1 MDLDIIP
8 DILETIVEPDPYLQY
23 QPTFAYTLPIQL
35 LVNGITF
42 TLLCVLLIHLLFTTQ
57 YHYPL
62 APLNYILQFF
72 SILTVLISVVIKII
86 VILQHTAKSAD
97 IWPYDLDYVAVSI
110 PPPTWNTGRCA
121 AWFLLQ
127 ALNNGLSNI
136 THIQF
141 LTMLYPSRTEARL
154 IMFVLGPLAIASSAL
169 VFSALSP
176 HQTVLDISD
185 AIRNVFNSTLLL
197 IFTISLIIWGFF
209 VNRRRAWRFD
219 GGTAVFG
226 FGSLLLALISTSFN
240 FVAVAEDGIDWLQ
253 HLLFAAILWQIWL
266 GWWWWV
272 GSGMGIG
279 EVEDI
284 MERAERKKRKA
295 AKSASRARAAAAD
308 GASTGFN
315 GNTNNSNRIR
325 ATSLSGIADNF
336 HTGVTSILKSTR
348 VAASS
353 ASGSLTR
360 RNTNRERSY
369 NDNDNDHHRA
379 EEGAIEL
386 DDLGDS
392 SHHQQQNRSRS
403 RNSNNNNSQQQ
414 HVEFDSQAMEENEE
428 SLSRG
433 RNNGLSNI
441 QTQQPGQ
448 ASTTSET
455 SSTSATPSLH
465 PPKTFGQLISFPT
478 TLIII
483 YLRKLRKAH
492 EEAAKQ
498 QALNRAERRQRVFHD
513 SVSPP
518 NGLTQLVDNDNHDND
533 GVNKDQTPTNN
544 NIPAINIINDAG
556 NNTNNNNTNN
566 NTSRRNS
573 NTVRYERGIMDS
585 GTEDIGWGLGKF
597 GIREHEESSKRLRQ
611 AGERLNEDRLLPVQ
625 PEAEPSTSSSRRQ
638 SELSRLNITNDQR
651 EGNGN
656 SQSQSLPQATTQTQ
670 TQNNEEGEWEDIDS
684 SNSSSEPNSRRQ
696 RNNRRTSR
704 FRRGR
709 GGGNTTHDPDQ
720 IADQS
725 NTANAGSGWSWWG
738 PLKDWRLNDRSA
750 F

>member
-1 MDLDIIP
+1 MNFS
-8 DILETIVEPDPYLQY
+8 EVSGMMEGIVEPDPYLQF
-23 QPTFAYTLPIQL
+23 QPNFAYTLPIQL

-62 APLNYILQFF
+62 APLNYILQLL

-110 PPPTWNTGRCA
+110 PPPNWNTGRCA

-197 IFTISLIIWGFF
+197 IFTISLVIWGFF

-226 FGSLLLALISTSFN
+226 FGSLLLAAISTSFN

-253 HLLFAAILWQIWL
+253 HLLFAAVLWQIWL

-295 AKSASRARAAAAD
+295 AKAASRARLAAS
-308 GASTGFN
+308 GSG
-315 GNTNNSNRIR
+315 GTNNTSANRLR
-325 ATSLSGIADNF
+325 ATSLSGIADNL
-336 HTGVTSILKSTR
+336 TSGVTSILKTSTR
-348 VAASS
+348 VASNA
-353 ASGSLTR
+353 GGTLTR
-360 RNTNRERSY
+360 RNTARDRDREN
-369 NDNDNDHHRA
+369 NDEHLA
-379 EEGAIEL
+379 ESGAIEL
-386 DDLGDS
+386 DDLT
-392 SHHQQQNRSRS
+392 QNQHRSPQ
-403 RNSNNNNSQQQ
+403 QQQ
-414 HVEFDSQAMEENEE
+414 HVEFDSIAIGENEG
-428 SLSRG
+428 SLTNSRV
-433 RNNGLSNI
+433 R
-441 QTQQPGQ
+441 PGQ
-448 ASTTSET
+448 TSTTSET

-465 PPKTFGQLISFPT
+465 PPTNLKQLLSFPT
-478 TLIII
+478 TLLYI

-492 EEAAKQ
+492 EEATKQ
-498 QALNRAERRQRVFHD
+498 QALERAQRRQKVFHE
-513 SVSPP
+513 SPSPP
-518 NGLTQLVDNDNHDND
+518 
-533 GVNKDQTPTNN
+533 VNS
-544 NIPAINIINDAG
+544 G
-556 NNTNNNNTNN
+556 GGGG
-566 NTSRRNS
+566 SRRNS
-573 NTVRYERGIMDS
+573 NTIRYERGVE
-585 GTEDIGWGLGKF
+585 GGAEDIGWGLGKF
-597 GIREHEESSKRLRQ
+597 GIREHEESARRLRQ
-611 AGERLNEDRLLPVQ
+611 AGERLNEERLLGGGGGNEASGSGTGIGNISREDVPALGEVVEIPQQNHGEGEGDQGENVPMQTQ
-625 PEAEPSTSSSRRQ
+625 PP
-638 SELSRLNITNDQR
+638 
-651 EGNGN
+651 
-656 SQSQSLPQATTQTQ
+656 PQAQD
-670 TQNNEEGEWEDIDS
+670 EGEWEDIDS
-684 SNSSSEPNSRRQ
+684 SNSSSDV
-696 RNNRRTSR
+696 NNRRR
-704 FRRGR
+704 NRRRGNNQNQT
-709 GGGNTTHDPDQ
+709 GGT
-720 IADQS
+720 AD
-725 NTANAGSGWSWWG
+725 NGDRTGSGWSWWG
-738 PLKDWRLNDRSA
+738 PLRDWRLNDRSA

>member
-1 MDLDIIP
+1 MNIGNISEIMQGII
-8 DILETIVEPDPYLQY
+8 EPDPYLQY

-35 LVNGITF
+35 LVIGITF

-62 APLNYILQFF
+62 APLNYILQLL
-72 SILTVLISVVIKII
+72 SILTVLISVVIKI
-86 VILQHTAKSAD
+86 VVVLQHTAKSAD
-97 IWPYDLDYVAVSI
+97 IWPYDLDYVAVTI
-110 PPPTWNTGRCA
+110 PPSNWNTGRCA
-121 AWFLLQ
+121 AWFFLQ

-197 IFTISLIIWGFF
+197 IFTISLVIWGFF

-226 FGSLLLALISTSFN
+226 VGSLLLAAISTSFN

-253 HLLFAAILWQIWL
+253 HLLFAAVLWQIWL

-295 AKSASRARAAAAD
+295 AKAAARARSAAA
-308 GASTGFN
+308 GGSSN
-315 GNTNNSNRIR
+315 GNRLR
-325 ATSLSGIADNF
+325 ATSFSGIADNI
-336 HTGVTSILKSTR
+336 TSGVTSILKSSR
-348 VAASS
+348 VGS
-353 ASGSLTR
+353 AGGTLTR
-360 RNTNRERSY
+360 RSTNRQN
-369 NDNDNDHHRA
+369 NDNHLA

-386 DDLGDS
+386 
-392 SHHQQQNRSRS
+392 NEI
-403 RNSNNNNSQQQ
+403 NNNSNDRSSPQGNGQQ
-414 HVEFDSQAMEENEE
+414 HVEFDQIAIGENEG

-433 RNNGLSNI
+433 RNNTSG
-441 QTQQPGQ
+441 PGQ
-448 ASTTSET
+448 TSTTSET

-465 PPKTFGQLISFPT
+465 PPKTIGQFFSFPT
-478 TLIII
+478 TLLVI

-498 QALNRAERRQRVFHD
+498 QALDRAARRQKVFHE
-513 SVSPP
+513 SSPLGGNTP
-518 NGLTQLVDNDNHDND
+518 PINGAGGGGGGGGAV
-533 GVNKDQTPTNN
+533 KDTTP
-544 NIPAINIINDAG
+544 IG
-556 NNTNNNNTNN
+556 SRGG
-566 NTSRRNS
+566 SRRNS
-573 NTVRYERGIMDS
+573 NAVRYERGIDNT
-585 GTEDIGWGLGKF
+585 GEDIGWGLGKF
-597 GIREHEESSKRLRQ
+597 GIREHEESARRLKQ
-611 AGERLNEDRLLPVQ
+611 AGERLNEDRLLPNASNPGEMENQNKPIQGQQEEEEV
-625 PEAEPSTSSSRRQ
+625 EKLNDNVNEPQEIDLGQIQIPTSTPR
-638 SELSRLNITNDQR
+638 D
-651 EGNGN
+651 
-656 SQSQSLPQATTQTQ
+656 
-670 TQNNEEGEWEDIDS
+670 EGEWEDIDS
-684 SNSSSEPNSRRQ
+684 SNTSSEPNARRNGRGLRRNRFN
-696 RNNRRTSR
+696 RNNQ
-704 FRRGR
+704 
-709 GGGNTTHDPDQ
+709 GN
-720 IADQS
+720 
-725 NTANAGSGWSWWG
+725 NGNGNGNGNGNANSGSGWSWWG
-738 PLKDWRLNDRSA
+738 PLRDFRLNDRSN